1 MKKIIRLSLALLVLG
16 FVSCEKELPSQV
28 EQPYDTEISAISI
41 VNAGADGATVM
52 EGRIDE
58 YNKMID
64 FKRIVPETDFSQ
76 LKVQATLSEGA
87 VLEND
92 VFDFSMDEETT
103 EKTQILRIKNHNRY
117 KDYFIRVRKK
127 VPVFGA
133 DWEQVKTYGFCAATN
148 NTYEHFNSGTTRWAG
163 FDGEYVLVV
172 SRKGGTNPH
181 LLKVSDL
188 KEGKIEPIML
198 NNEGVTGGTFPIH
211 SGAVIKGHTYVS
223 NLSGG
228 GKWSPLKIYYYET
241 PASAPEVILNVTLD
255 TIDGANSRHGDNAS
269 FNLDENGNG
278 YVFFGNNAATD
289 VLRFTI
295 RNWKEIDPAS
305 ATVLGSDSKANSYI
319 TVNRIWGTDSY
330 IFGGIYMAPKI
341 VDESMSVQYSLKST
355 SVPAQS
361 TACQIISFND
371 ERYLV
376 TMTAGRTED
385 VTPTMNVY
393 DITKGGD
400 TLTDCLAKFEEGD
413 RKPVYTFI
421 LGGGKSI
428 SPGTNLNYYIEKDAA
443 GKDSKLYL
451 FAARC
456 DSGFAICEFPIKVAL
471 DD

>member
-28 EQPYDTEISAISI
+28 EQPYDTEISAIKI
-41 VNAGADGATVM
+41 VNAGADGTTVL

-58 YNKMID
+58 ENKMID
-64 FKRIVPETDFSQ
+64 FKRIVPETDFSN
-76 LKVQATLSEGA
+76 LKVEATLSDGA

-103 EKTQILRIKNHNRY
+103 EKTLILRIKNHNRY

-133 DWEQVKTYGFCAATN
+133 DWEKVKTYGFCAATN

-241 PASAPEVILNVTLD
+241 PASAPEVILNVTLN

-278 YVFFGNNAATD
+278 YVFFGNNGSTD

-319 TVNRIWGTDSY
+319 TVNRIWETDSY

-341 VDESMSVQYSLKST
+341 VDESMSVQYALKPT
-355 SVPAQS
+355 SVAAQS
-361 TACQIISFND
+361 TACQIISFNG

-413 RKPVYTFI
+413 RKPVYSFI

-428 SPGTNLNYYIEKDAA
+428 SPGTNLNYYIEKDAE

>member
-76 LKVQATLSEGA
+76 LKVKATLSEGA
-87 VLEND
+87 VLESD

-117 KDYFIRVRKK
+117 KDYFI
-127 VPVFGA
+127 
-133 DWEQVKTYGFCAATN
+133 N

-241 PASAPEVILNVTLD
+241 PASAPEVILNVTLN

-278 YVFFGNNAATD
+278 YVFFGNNGSTD

-341 VDESMSVQYSLKST
+341 VDESMSVQYSLKPT

-413 RKPVYTFI
+413 RKPVYSFI

-428 SPGTNLNYYIEKDAA
+428 SPGTNLNYYIEKDAE